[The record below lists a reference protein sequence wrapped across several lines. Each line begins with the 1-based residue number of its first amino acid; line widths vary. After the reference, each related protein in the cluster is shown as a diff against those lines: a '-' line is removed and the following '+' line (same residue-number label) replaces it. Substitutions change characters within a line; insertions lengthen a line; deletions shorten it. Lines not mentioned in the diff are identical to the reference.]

1 MGRSVDVLKM
11 VAKKKST
18 KKEKMSGRSS
28 MVFEME
34 LELSRLKREKS
45 IIVLNKSI
53 FMYFFF
59 IFLAVVSLLTGFSGI
74 FNVLVVFGLLSIVIG
89 AIPYVRTMYTEEE
102 NLKVLIQKL
111 KKYE

>member
-1 MGRSVDVLKM
+1 M
-11 VAKKKST
+11 AKTSKSAT
-18 KKEKMSGRSS
+18 KGKLSGKSS
-28 MVFEME
+28 MIFEME

-59 IFLAVVSLLTGFSGI
+59 IFLAVVSLLTGFSTI
-74 FNVLVVFGLLSIVIG
+74 FNILVVLGLLSIVVG

-102 NLKVLIQKL
+102 NLKVLIEKL